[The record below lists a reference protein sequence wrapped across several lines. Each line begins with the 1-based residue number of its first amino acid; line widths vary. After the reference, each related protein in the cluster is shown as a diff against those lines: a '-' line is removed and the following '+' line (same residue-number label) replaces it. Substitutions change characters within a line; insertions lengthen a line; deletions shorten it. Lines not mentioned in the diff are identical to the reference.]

1 MKTLAHGVTDAAY
14 TSGLRHEP
22 GGKPLALSHMGE
34 QPRQVL
40 PRDLA
45 VRPLITCRRLVHI
58 RSEWIQTRPRR
69 TGKDAVQMVQTV
81 WLTEAGKRR
90 LEDELQDLR
99 TRRRPELHTRIQE
112 ATESG
117 DISDNS
123 EYEDLKDEWA
133 SLEAR
138 IFDLEQTLEHSE
150 IIQRQDGDDVVG
162 LGSTVTLRSD
172 DGEEET
178 WVLVSPQEAN
188 TLDGTISTESPVG
201 RAIVGC
207 RAGDAATVRTP
218 SGAIVFTVV
227 TVG

>member
-1 MKTLAHGVTDAAY
+1 
-14 TSGLRHEP
+14 
-22 GGKPLALSHMGE
+22 
-34 QPRQVL
+34 
-40 PRDLA
+40 
-45 VRPLITCRRLVHI
+45 
-58 RSEWIQTRPRR
+58 
-69 TGKDAVQMVQTV
+69 MVQTV
-81 WLTEAGKRR
+81 WLTEAGKVR
-90 LEDELQDLR
+90 LEEELHDLR
-99 TRRRPELHTRIQE
+99 TRRRPDLHARIQE

-123 EYEDLKDEWA
+123 EYEELKDEWS

-138 IFDLEQTLEHSE
+138 IFELEQTLDNSE
-150 IIQRQDGDDVVG
+150 IIQRQEGSEVVS

-178 WVLVSPQEAN
+178 WILVSPQEAN

-207 RAGDAATVRTP
+207 RAGDSATVRTP

-227 TVG
+227 TVA